1 MRFSLAV
8 RQRELEVVVG
18 SFEVRQDWTI
28 RICANDVF
36 ME

>member
-8 RQRELEVVVG
+8 RRRELDAVVG

-36 ME
+36 IE